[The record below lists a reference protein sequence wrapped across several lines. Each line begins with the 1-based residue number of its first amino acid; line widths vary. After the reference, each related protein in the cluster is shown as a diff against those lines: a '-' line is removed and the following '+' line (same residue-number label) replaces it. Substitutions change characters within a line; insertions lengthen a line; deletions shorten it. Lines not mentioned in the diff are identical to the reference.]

1 MRILTCA
8 RLASLLTLA
17 AAAGGPVAAQ
27 APDSTWTIVGTVR
40 NPDGLG
46 ISGAELVIPGT
57 AALSA
62 RTDLSGGFRIVGTR
76 AGTVSLSVRRL
87 GFSPVTTE
95 VAVRPGETT
104 ETSVTLERAP
114 QELAAVVVQAQQV
127 RRGRLGD
134 YDRRRKLGFGHF
146 ISRDEIERRNPLLV
160 TDLLR
165 TVPGVRL
172 QPGGFAGRYI
182 VRMRAARCDP
192 LVWLDG
198 SPLSAGYFD
207 VDALVPQSIEAME
220 VYTGPSTVPAQ
231 FMDPRGISS
240 CGVIVVWTREGEPSR
255 NRKRDPATA
264 AKLAEAVAAASLY
277 TADQVEVPV
286 RVDSTRPVLP
296 IYPESLF
303 VARVSGVTDVEF
315 VVDTAGKV
323 EPETFGVVSSS
334 HPLFTEAVRRAVRM
348 AGFQPAMLR
357 GRPVRQV
364 VLLPVRFAPPE
375 SPQGRQGQPTS
386 GDPPPGPGA

>member
-8 RLASLLTLA
+8 RLVSLLTLA
-17 AAAGGPVAAQ
+17 AGGPLAAQ
-27 APDSTWTIVGTVR
+27 GADSTWTIVGNVR

-46 ISGAELVIPGT
+46 ISGAELTIPGT
-57 AALSA
+57 ALAA
-62 RTDLSGGFRIVGTR
+62 RTDVSGGFRIVGTR
-76 AGTVSLSVRRL
+76 PGTVSLSVRRL
-87 GFSPVTTE
+87 GFRPITTD
-95 VAVRPGETT
+95 VAVRPGETA
-104 ETSVTLERAP
+104 EASVTLERAV
-114 QELAAVVVQAQQV
+114 QELAPVLVHAQQE

-134 YDRRRKLGFGHF
+134 YDRRKKLGFGHF
-146 ISRDEIERRNPLLV
+146 ISRDEIARRDPLLV

-182 VRMRAARCDP
+182 VRMRSARCDP

-207 VDALVPQSIEAME
+207 IDALVPQSIEAIE

-264 AKLAEAVAAASLY
+264 AKLAEAVAVASVY

-286 RVDSTRPVLP
+286 RADSTRPVLP

-303 VARVSGVTDVEF
+303 LARVPGIAEVEF
-315 VVDTAGKV
+315 VVDTTGQM
-323 EPETFGVVSSS
+323 EPDTFGVVSSS
-334 HPLFTEAVRRAVRM
+334 HPLFTEAVRRALRT
-348 AGFQPAMLR
+348 AGFLPAMR
-357 GRPVRQV
+357 GGRRVRQV
-364 VLLPVRFAPPE
+364 VLLPVRFAPPA
-375 SPQGRQGQPTS
+375 SS
-386 GDPPPGPGA
+386 GGGEQHPAGAYFDER